1 MKNEPWLPL
10 RRELCFLRFFWEGKA
25 GFAEKM
31 NQKFNLFCDK
41 IPKKG
46 GGKEPPAAFFYGQG
60 KEKIYDCYKAF

>member
-1 MKNEPWLPL
+1 M
-10 RRELCFLRFFWEGKA
+10 RFFLECKA